1 MEKSMKKIKLHKIIL
16 SLFLCLA
23 AFCFVSCDMI
33 NTPVKEFF
41 TDGLNALNSR
51 ENSSDS
57 ENSDNST
64 TPATDSDTDD
74 NPSEDSG
81 DSGEDTSSG
90 SEDPVTPSAPENT
103 SGPVTPDPAE
113 FDSIDTDV
121 SLVFY
126 VSSDGN
132 DDENDGSKDSPFKT
146 IGKALSNL
154 KAAFSAD
161 IAKTKGYVL
170 LLSDIEISEEIS
182 LETYRF
188 DDLSPNIVE
197 LTIAGCGAFRTI
209 DAKSACRVMKVGY
222 TNGAITLK
230 NLKIKG
236 GYSTDVGGAGLYV
249 SSQGLGTL
257 TFFTI
262 DNCIFTEN
270 TSSYSGAAI
279 ALQTDYSVYI
289 NNSEISSN
297 TGSDGASA
305 LDIERTYNGS
315 TYVIYNTVIT
325 DNTTTATYDPS
336 NLSPV
341 YDYGYVINTDGLAA
355 LAITNNTVIKN
366 NSISQVSS
374 ASGADYSKLCAVK
387 KLSSLS
393 GAVTIKQNNVYL
405 DDGTELIRNIV
416 IDTAAGDKILIGL
429 DCTGSSIGV
438 KPAASITSEAV
449 FTTNYASRTS
459 ALPASVFVSDCEY
472 GIGYDST
479 GAEAAFVVNSGSFTN
494 PFDITMSFSTS
505 QKVIA
510 SGKAAGITVTPL
522 VKDSGTDITA
532 SVADDITWNL
542 SFVTGSTTVAAS
554 TTNVLSL
561 TSAQTLPDTYTLYIT
576 ATLNSITYDDTVQ
589 IACKDTLDGFVSV
602 TGAIVSGAVADSG
615 VFVTGRS
622 VAIPSLY
629 AGEHELTQKE
639 YLEYC
644 YYAHSSPASG
654 YTGDNYPACLV
665 SWYDAIVYCN
675 LRSIAEG
682 LTPAYSL
689 SGETDPTKWDGI
701 VTGSGTYAGKY
712 CGPLNNTAAWNEI
725 TFDTSANGWRMPTEA
740 EWEYLARGA
749 DVSSTQTTYAGSDT
763 CSDVAWTASN
773 ATDPQL
779 VKQKLPNTLGLY
791 DMSGNVF
798 EYMWDWYSENE
809 SITSSTPAT
818 GVTSPDTYS
827 EGGNRRFVRGG
838 GYTYGEAA
846 ARISDRSIAN
856 KPEMRWANC
865 GVRIVRNVN

>member
-23 AFCFVSCDMI
+23 AFWFVSCDMI

-51 ENSSDS
+51 ENTSDS

-64 TPATDSDTDD
+64 TPATDSDNDD

-81 DSGEDTSSG
+81 DSGEDR
-90 SEDPVTPSAPENT
+90 P
-103 SGPVTPDPAE
+103 GPVTPDPAE

-146 IGKALSNL
+146 IAKALSTL
-154 KAAFSAD
+154 KATFPAD
-161 IAKTKGYVL
+161 TTKTKGYVL
-170 LLSDIEISEEIS
+170 LLSDIEISEQIS

-209 DAKSACRVMKVGY
+209 DAKSASRVMKVGY

-270 TSSYSGAAI
+270 TSSCSGAAI
-279 ALQTDYSVYI
+279 ALQTDYTVYI
-289 NNSEISSN
+289 NNCEISSN

-341 YDYGYVINTDGLAA
+341 YDYGYVINTDGNEA

-479 GAEAAFVVNSGSFTN
+479 GTEAAFVLSGGSFTN

-510 SGKAAGITVTPL
+510 SGKAAAITVTPL
-522 VKDSGTDITA
+522 VKDSGTAITA

-542 SFVTGSTTVAAS
+542 SFVTGTTTVAVS

-561 TSAQTLPDTYTLYIT
+561 TSAQTLPDTYILYIT
-576 ATLNSITYDDTVQ
+576 ATLNSITYDDNVQ
-589 IACKDTLDGFVSV
+589 IVCKDTLDGFVSV
-602 TGAIVSGAVADSG
+602 TGATVSGAVGDSG
-615 VFVTGRS
+615 VFVAGRS
-622 VAIPSLY
+622 VTIPSLY

-644 YYAHSSPASG
+644 YYAHSSLGSA
-654 YTGDNYPACLV
+654 YKGDNYPACFV

-689 SGETDPTKWDGI
+689 GDETDPRKWTGI
-701 VTGSGTYAGKY
+701 VTGSGSNAGKY
-712 CGPLNNTAAWNEI
+712 CGPLNITESWDGI
-725 TFDTSANGWRMPTEA
+725 TFDTSANGWRMPVEA
-740 EWEYLARGA
+740 EWEYLARGGNLNSA
-749 DVSSTQTTYAGSDT
+749 TQTAYAGSDNWEE
-763 CSDVAWTASN
+763 VAWTAGN
-773 ATDPQL
+773 ASAPNL
-779 VKQKLPNTLGLY
+779 VKQKAANSLGLY
-791 DMSGNVF
+791 DMSGNVY
-798 EYMWDWYSENE
+798 EYVWDWY
-809 SITSSTPAT
+809 
-818 GVTSPDTYS
+818 
-827 EGGNRRFVRGG
+827 GGNITASVGMTGYASPTPTPSDNDYRRVVRGG
-838 GYTYGEAA
+838 AFNYGSDYAKV
-846 ARISDRSIAN
+846 SDRRVYN
-856 KPEMRWANC
+856 TPEMRWANC